1 MRRFLMMLR
10 SSRALLWFA
19 FLLTHASACA
29 KAPASCPPDEGVAL
43 QVLGSGGPIADDA
56 RASSAYLLWV
66 DGKARVLIDAGG
78 GSFLRFG
85 EAGARF
91 ADLDFVGLSHFHT
104 DHSADFPALLKS
116 GNFSGRTRALAVAGP
131 SGNSR
136 FPGLI
141 EYLSSMLDGDSGAY
155 AYLNGYLD
163 GSGRLVQLEP
173 VEVDSSAAE
182 PALVMDNADNGLQI
196 HALGVPHGIVPAI
209 AFRVTTGDLSF
220 VFSSDQNMSG
230 PGYAEFARD
239 ATALVVHMPIPDD
252 AGDAAKSLHAVPSRI
267 AETASAAKPQVL
279 VVSHFMARSLRDP
292 AQGVDV
298 LQQHY
303 SGEIVLA
310 EDLSCIAP

>member
-1 MRRFLMMLR
+1 MP
-10 SSRALLWFA
+10 SSGRAILCLA
-19 FLLTHASACA
+19 FLLAQASACA
-29 KAPASCPPDEGVAL
+29 EAPATCPPTEGIAL

-78 GSFLRFG
+78 GSFLRFA

-116 GNFSGRTRALAVAGP
+116 GYFSGRTRALPLAGP

-136 FPGLI
+136 FPGLND
-141 EYLSSMLDGDSGAY
+141 YLSSMLDSDTGTY
-155 AYLNGYLD
+155 AYLSGYLD
-163 GSGRLVQLEP
+163 GSGRLVKLEP
-173 VEVDSSAAE
+173 VEVDIDAAE
-182 PALVMDNADNGLQI
+182 PSLVLSDTDSDLHV

-209 AFRVTTGDLSF
+209 AFRITTRDHSF
-220 VFSSDQNMSG
+220 VFSSDQNMSR
-230 PGYAEFARD
+230 PGYADFASG
-239 ATALVVHMPIPDD
+239 ATALVVHLPIPED
-252 AGDAAKSLHAVPSRI
+252 AGDAARNLHAVPSKI
-267 AETASAAKPQVL
+267 AETAKAAKPQTL

-292 AQGVDV
+292 AQGADV
-298 LQQHY
+298 LQKHY

>member
-1 MRRFLMMLR
+1 MMLR
-10 SSRALLWFA
+10 FGKTLLYLA
-19 FLLTHASACA
+19 FLLADGVAYA
-29 KAPASCPPDEGVAL
+29 EVPAACPPDEGVAL

-66 DGKARVLIDAGG
+66 DGKARVLVDAGG

-91 ADLDFVGLSHFHT
+91 SDLDFVGLSHFHT

-116 GNFSGRTRALAVAGP
+116 GNFSGRTRPLALAGP

-136 FPGLI
+136 FPGLAD
-141 EYLSSMLDGDSGAY
+141 YLSSMLDSDTGAY
-155 AYLNGYLD
+155 AYLSGYLD
-163 GSGRLVQLEP
+163 GSGGLVKLEP
-173 VEVDSSAAE
+173 VEVDIDAE
-182 PALVMDNADNGLQI
+182 RPSLILSDPDKGLKI

-209 AFRVTTGDLSF
+209 AFRITTRNRSF

-230 PGYAEFARD
+230 PGYAEFASG
-239 ATALVVHMPIPDD
+239 ATALVVHLPVPEN
-252 AGDAAKSLHAVPSRI
+252 AGDVARSLHAVPSKI
-267 AETASAAKPQVL
+267 AETANAAKPELL

-298 LQQHY
+298 LRKRF